1 MGKKELLAVYIQ
13 ENEIARDRNTDA
25 KILGAVEYAHL
36 IGVIDD
42 DEHHHLV
49 NKYQKLA
56 IFG

>member
-42 DEHHHLV
+42 DEYEFYKM
-49 NKYQKLA
+49 KYQKSAL
-56 IFG
+56 